1 MTTILY
7 ATDIHGDTRAYDAIA
22 PLCHHHSA
30 SIFINGGD
38 VLPKGHD
45 MHTQQARF
53 IDHTLPPLLAQWHA
67 AGIASYWMFG
77 NDDLAALL
85 PRFLLQLANSPSAF
99 EIHSRWLP
107 LTNGLFIRGNPFVPD
122 YPFGLK
128 DWCLRDRPASP
139 PVPTR
144 ARSVI
149 STPTGFSTIP
159 SPADFFNAR
168 PTMRENLDR
177 ITADAPPMDRV
188 IFVGH
193 APPSTLG
200 LASLWTGQD
209 VGSGAF
215 LDWIHDNQPLL
226 TLSGHIHES
235 PEVGLALTG
244 RPIHTALVGP
254 TTCHQPGQELPH
266 RLTYSTIHID
276 HDSCHIQWH
285 HHSLIPPAH

>member
-7 ATDIHGDTRAYDAIA
+7 ASDLHGDTRAYDAIA
-22 PLCHHHSA
+22 PLCRHHSA

-45 MHTQQARF
+45 MHTQQTRF

-67 AGIASYWMFG
+67 AGIASFWMFG

-85 PRFLLQLANSPSAF
+85 PRFLLQLSNSPSAF

-107 LTNGLFIRGNPFVPD
+107 LASDLFIRGNPFVPD

-159 SPADFFNAR
+159 SPVDFFNAR
-168 PTMRENLDR
+168 PTMREHLDR

-215 LDWIHDNQPLL
+215 LDWIHDNEPLL

-244 RPIHTALVGP
+244 RPVHTALVGR

-266 RLTYSTIHID
+266 RLTYSIIHIN

-285 HHSLIPPAH
+285 QHSLVPPSK